1 MSGHAPTTVTL
12 FIPCLMDGL
21 FPQAA
26 GDLVY
31 LLRRLGFRLAYP
43 PEQTCCG
50 QPAFNQGY
58 FEPARKLARR
68 FIELFEPAEC
78 IVCPSGSCT
87 AMVKKHYEELFVQE
101 PGFLERAQALGEKIF
116 EVSQFLTAY
125 VPLEKINAR
134 FPGKVTY
141 HDSCHSARGLGIFAE
156 TRRLLARVQ
165 GLELV
170 EMEDS
175 KACCGFGG
183 LFSRRFPEVSAAIG
197 MEKIKQIQATGADWV
212 IGNDPGC
219 LMQIQGQLHRQAL
232 PIGVK
237 HLVEVL
243 AGRGREN
250 KDEHRISNIQ
260 RPTSN

>member
-1 MSGHAPTTVTL
+1 MSRFVPSTVTL
-12 FIPCLMDGL
+12 FIPCLMDSL
-21 FPQAA
+21 FPRAA

-31 LLRRLGFRLAYP
+31 LLRRLGFRVEYP
-43 PEQTCCG
+43 PAQTCCG

-68 FIELFEPAEC
+68 FLDIFEGAEC

-87 AMVKKHYEELFVQE
+87 AMVKKHYLELFAEE
-101 PGFLERAQALGEKIF
+101 PAFRARAEALGEKVF
-116 EVSQFLTAY
+116 EASQFLTAF
-125 VPLEKINAR
+125 VPAERIKAR
-134 FPGKVTY
+134 FQGKATY
-141 HDSCHSARGLGIFAE
+141 HDSCHSSRGLGIFE
-156 TRRLLARVQ
+156 EPRRLLAGVK

-183 LFSRRFPEVSAAIG
+183 LFSKRFPEVSRAIG
-197 MEKIKQIQATGADWV
+197 MEKVNQIRATGAEWV

-219 LMQIQGQLHRQAL
+219 LMNIQGQLNRLGL
-232 PIGVK
+232 PIRVM

-243 AGRGREN
+243 GGRG
-250 KDEHRISNIQ
+250 
-260 RPTSN
+260 

>member
-1 MSGHAPTTVTL
+1 MVCFFIMSGTAPNTVTL
-12 FIPCLMDGL
+12 FIPCLMDSL

-31 LLRRLGFRLAYP
+31 LLKRLGFRVAYP
-43 PEQTCCG
+43 LEQTCCG

-68 FIELFEPAEC
+68 FIELFETAEC

-87 AMVKKHYEELFVQE
+87 AMVRKHYPELFKEE
-101 PGFLERAQALGEKIF
+101 PEFLKRARALGEKVY
-116 EVSQFLTAY
+116 EVSQFLTAF

-134 FPGKVTY
+134 FPGKATY

-156 TRRLLARVQ
+156 PRRLLARVK

-183 LFSRRFPEVSAAIG
+183 LFALRFPEVSAAIG
-197 MEKIKQIQATGADWV
+197 MEKIKQIQATGAEWV

-219 LMQIQGQLHRQAL
+219 LMQIRGQLERANL
-232 PIGVK
+232 PVRVK

-243 AGRGREN
+243 GGRG
-250 KDEHRISNIQ
+250 
-260 RPTSN
+260 

>member
-1 MSGHAPTTVTL
+1 MLFPMSSRAPITVTL
-12 FIPCLMDGL
+12 FIPCLMDSL

-31 LLRRLGFRLAYP
+31 LLRRLGFRVAYP

-58 FEPARKLARR
+58 FEIARKLARR
-68 FIELFEPAEC
+68 FIAIFQRAEC

-87 AMVKKHYEELFVQE
+87 AMVKKHYPELFAEE
-101 PGFLERAQALGEKIF
+101 PEFREKAEALGEKVF
-116 EVSQFLTAY
+116 EASQFLTAV
-125 VPLEKINAR
+125 VPPEKIKAR
-134 FPGKVTY
+134 FPGKATY
-141 HDSCHSARGLGIFAE
+141 HDSCHSSRGLGIYE
-156 TRRLLARVQ
+156 EPRRLLAGVK

-183 LFSRRFPEVSAAIG
+183 LFSLRFPQISQAIG
-197 MEKIKQIQATGADWV
+197 LEKIKQIQATGAEWV

-219 LMQIQGQLHRQAL
+219 LMQIQGHLNRLGL

-237 HLVEVL
+237 HIVEVL
-243 AGRGREN
+243 AGRG
-250 KDEHRISNIQ
+250 
-260 RPTSN
+260 